1 MLTAIHTRDLL
12 KHTPALELSVPG
24 EREQLLSDG
33 FAAAKKVAD
42 PALIDAFAELG
53 I

>member
-12 KHTPALELSVPG
+12 KHTPALELS
-24 EREQLLSDG
+24 ERERAQLLISG
-33 FAAAKKVAD
+33 LAAAKKVDD
-42 PALIDAFAELG
+42 PALIDAFADLR